1 MNKQKKGMPISLTL
15 RVMSFAGF
23 AILAC
28 LLLSGFFVIKSVE
41 QHFIEQDYDELK
53 IIIETVEQRLD
64 SINGNVSQAPD
75 VLSQAISGHHGVY
88 FQVETPPGTHLFHS
102 KGAEFF
108 SEITHPQPA
117 NRIDKS
123 NLVSWKIDSEIYRG
137 LVVDLTI
144 EGIQYRVMAAMDMA
158 FHLSFLEKFKEKMWL
173 IMLVIGVAT
182 LTATWFGIYQGHRPL
197 IQLSRRIRNIQTNQ
211 LDERIAPNSLPIEL
225 RELALSFN
233 QMLQH
238 LEDGFERLSNFS
250 ADIAHE
256 LRTPL
261 TNLITQTQVGLT
273 QARPIEQYKELLY
286 SNLEEQERL
295 AKMVSDMLWLAQS
308 DNKLIQP
315 ASTLIDL
322 SSEIKDLFEFFDALA
337 AESQIT
343 LTLEGEAPAIP
354 ADREL
359 LKRALSNLLSNAIRH
374 TPYGEKITV
383 KIGQNKN
390 HNVYVEIINPG
401 EQIPAEH
408 LSKLFDRFYRVDP
421 SRNRLSEGT
430 GLGLA
435 ITKSII
441 ETHDGRITVESNNA
455 RTTFTVYLPLVM

>member
-1 MNKQKKGMPISLTL
+1 
-15 RVMSFAGF
+15 MSFAGF
-23 AILAC
+23 AIVAC
-28 LLLSGFFVIKSVE
+28 LLLSGFFVIKSVG

-64 SINGNVSQAPD
+64 NINGNINQAPD
-75 VLSQAISGHHGVY
+75 VLSQAVSGHHGVY

-102 KGAEFF
+102 NGAEFF
-108 SEITHPQPA
+108 SKITPTQPSKV
-117 NRIDKS
+117 IDKS
-123 NLVSWKIDSEIYRG
+123 NLASWEIDSEIYRG
-137 LVVDLTI
+137 LAVDLTI
-144 EGIQYRVMAAMDMA
+144 EGTQYRIMSAMDMA
-158 FHLSFLEKFKEKMWL
+158 FHLSFLDKFKEKMWL
-173 IMLVIGVAT
+173 LMLGIGVVT
-182 LTATWFGIYQGHRPL
+182 LTATWFGINQGHRPL

-211 LDERIAPNSLPIEL
+211 LDERVEPESLPIEL
-225 RELALSFN
+225 RELAQSFN

-238 LEDGFERLSNFS
+238 LEEGFERLSNFS

-315 ASTLIDL
+315 TSVLVDL

-337 AESQIT
+337 AENQIT

-374 TPYGEKITV
+374 TPYGETITV
-383 KIGQNKN
+383 KIGQDKN

-401 EQIPAEH
+401 EHIPIEQ
-408 LSKLFDRFYRVDP
+408 LSKIFDRFYRVDP
-421 SRNRLSEGT
+421 SRNRISEGT

-441 ETHDGRITVESNNA
+441 ETHGGRITVESNNA
-455 RTTFTVYLPLVM
+455 HTIFTVNLPLAM